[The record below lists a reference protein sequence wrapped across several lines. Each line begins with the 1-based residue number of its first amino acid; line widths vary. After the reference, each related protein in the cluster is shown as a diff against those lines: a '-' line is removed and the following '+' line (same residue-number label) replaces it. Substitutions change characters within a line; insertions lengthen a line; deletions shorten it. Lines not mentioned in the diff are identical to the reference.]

1 MNEMMPPPLP
11 ARDAHVVFTGQNGVF
26 RRLVTLGA
34 LWEVL
39 TFGFYRF
46 WLTTNMRR
54 HLWTHTSIEGD
65 ALEYTGRGRE
75 LLIGFLFA
83 LAVLVPIYILFFY
96 ISIEAERAKAFLSLP
111 LLLFF
116 YAFSQFAVYRARR
129 YRLTRT
135 IWRGVRFWMSGSG
148 WAYAARA
155 LAWQF
160 LTAITLGLAYPWS
173 LASLERYKIGHTFYG
188 DLPGEFTGKGW
199 EFFKRG
205 WWLWLLCW
213 IPVVA
218 FVAVAAISLGLRGAA
233 HGKVEIDQAK
243 AEIVGLFMF
252 ASLLLVIVP
261 FIYATFK
268 AIEWKWWVQ
277 SIRFGE
283 VRFDSDLERDS
294 LIGTYWKLIGM
305 SYLAAFLGTI
315 FMGIVFAL
323 GFGLMKLFN
332 ISPDAL
338 AAEMKSGHF
347 SASFIP
353 VIFLYVFS
361 YLGLIQALGIV
372 RRIYLVQRIWKIVV
386 ASVTIR
392 HLDGADHVIAK
403 GEAASAFGEGL
414 ADGLDLAGF

>member
-1 MNEMMPPPLP
+1 MNEMIPPPLP
-11 ARDAHVVFTGQNGVF
+11 ARDARVVFTGQNGTF

-83 LAVLVPIYILFFY
+83 LAVLMPIYLLFFF
-96 ISIEAERAKAFLSLP
+96 ISIEAERAKAFMSLP
-111 LLLFF
+111 LFLFF

-173 LASLERYKIGHTFYG
+173 IAALERYKIGHTFYG
-188 DLPGEFTGKGW
+188 DLPGQFAGKGW

-213 IPVVA
+213 IPVST
-218 FVAVAAISLGLRGAA
+218 FVIMIPIAVALRSAA
-233 HGKVEIDQAK
+233 HTKAEIDQAT
-243 AEIVGLFMF
+243 AGIVGLFGL
-252 ASLLLVIVP
+252 ASLTLIIVP
-261 FIYATFK
+261 FIYAAFK

-277 SIRFGE
+277 SIHFGE
-283 VRFDSDLERDS
+283 LRFDSDLKRGA
-294 LIGTYWKLIGM
+294 LIGNYWKLVGM
-305 SYLAAFLGTI
+305 SYLAGLVGLI
-315 FMGIVFAL
+315 FMGIVFAI

-332 ISPDAL
+332 INPNAL
-338 AAEMKSGHF
+338 TAQMKSGHF

-361 YLGLIQALGIV
+361 YIGLIQLVGIV

-392 HLDGADHVIAK
+392 HLDVADHVIAK